1 MLIFVTAAL
10 MGGAA
15 ALGQNEAE
23 NKENYKPELLPSLN
37 TVAAALLTCTIFD
50 EDGFDHFMKL
60 FSRTDNLQGKGGRL
74 SHIGVAVLI
83 LGILI
88 GSSAASPKGGV
99 SFGLIVAVAL
109 NFAMDGLMVN
119 GELINCKG
127 KGVKG
132 LGLEKVIG
140 FLADN
145 IVLML
150 ILGFQFQKANMSK
163 GNFAGYTVGI
173 LLLFVASM
181 LIGVNLKDGGEK
193 QSFASKLKN
202 YTPTITAVVILYT
215 IFCELMPESNT
226 FEDFD
231 GEAITPE
238 ESESSYIRNYGN
250 LIQPILFF
258 GTFVAYMIYGALAD

>member
-1 MLIFVTAAL
+1 
-10 MGGAA
+10 
-15 ALGQNEAE
+15 
-23 NKENYKPELLPSLN
+23 
-37 TVAAALLTCTIFD
+37 
-50 EDGFDHFMKL
+50 
-60 FSRTDNLQGKGGRL
+60 
-74 SHIGVAVLI
+74 
-83 LGILI
+83 
-88 GSSAASPKGGV
+88 
-99 SFGLIVAVAL
+99 